1 MEDIMRINK
10 YIASAGI
17 CSRRKA
23 DDLVANGNV
32 RINGVV
38 VKEAGAQVGEGD
50 VVEVNGSVISAA
62 HKNVYI
68 AVNKPLG
75 YITSMEDDRERAT
88 VADLVT
94 DIPERLFPVGRLDY
108 NTTGLLIM
116 TNDGQLTYTLTHP
129 KHEVYKTY
137 VARVEG
143 VISGSRLAKLRR
155 GVDIGGFVTSPAKV
169 KLVKQMPRYAVVEIS
184 IREGKNRQV
193 RKMFAAVG
201 NRVQELKRVSIGEI
215 RLGQDERG
223 TLQETDQRGDRVS
236 QEPVG
241 RQSTQ
246 LSNTESYASF
256 TKNPYLLHMIWH
268 FSLKVKGFQRDK
280 YQGCYL

>member
-1 MEDIMRINK
+1 MRINK
-10 YIASAGI
+10 YIASAGV

-23 DDLVANGNV
+23 DELIANGNV
-32 RINGVV
+32 KINGLI
-38 VKEAGAQVGEGD
+38 VKEMGCQVEDGD
-50 VVEVNGSVISAA
+50 VVEVNGSVINTK
-62 HKNVYI
+62 HNVVYV

-75 YITSMEDDRERAT
+75 YITSMDDDRERAT
-88 VADLVT
+88 VAELVA

-137 VARVEG
+137 VAKVAG
-143 VISGSRLAKLRR
+143 VISDARLAKLRR

-169 KLVKQMPRYAVVEIS
+169 RLIKQMPRYAIVEIK

-201 NRVQELKRVSIGEI
+201 NKVQELQRTEIGDIKLGRLMEGHYRKLTKQEI
-215 RLGQDERG
+215 D
-223 TLQETDQRGDRVS
+223 
-236 QEPVG
+236 
-241 RQSTQ
+241 
-246 LSNTESYASF
+246 
-256 TKNPYLLHMIWH
+256 YLK
-268 FSLKVKGFQRDK
+268 SL
-280 YQGCYL
+280 